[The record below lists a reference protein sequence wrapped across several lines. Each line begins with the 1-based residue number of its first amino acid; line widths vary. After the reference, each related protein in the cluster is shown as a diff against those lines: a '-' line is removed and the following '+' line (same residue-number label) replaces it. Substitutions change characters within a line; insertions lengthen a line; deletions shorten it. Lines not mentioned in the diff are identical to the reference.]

1 MSEFSEMLESYVTTK
16 KVNKYQMA
24 KYLSIDRSSLHKIIQ
39 GQRNAPSKD
48 LVKHMG
54 KYLELSPYETSELL
68 ELYSISLVSPE
79 RYYRR
84 KNVYLFLSSFHAQPL
99 KIEMPGFQKSD
110 FQIQD
115 KEVVPFSGTRQSLE
129 YLIYHLVTKENENG
143 KGMIKFLGTPQLPG
157 FSNMFPLIQG
167 KTVLRHI
174 LSFSKYDSI
183 LEIRDDHN
191 FQSLS
196 QIISLYAQFANRG
209 VRYET
214 AYYYGT
220 DFSHSAF
227 PPFPYMIV
235 TSQYALSLSGDYQ
248 NGLLYK
254 DSETVNYLNQIFDA
268 LYEKTT
274 PLLVPIQDLT
284 SQLALNQKIMSCK
297 SDSEILFQL
306 VPCLVPFIQK
316 IDIRKYLLDDMA
328 QKEYFINAFTTYI
341 QNLIHRHEQ
350 IHPLHFCS
358 LNGIRRF
365 LEKGVFDE
373 FSTDFYRPLDKADR
387 KKVVQQFLK
396 YAYIYDLR
404 LLREDL
410 GELSNGLKVYLSDSL
425 GYIQFMSSDG
435 NVIVLTLENPNFLS
449 SFKDY
454 FESMDADLYYPKE
467 EALILIQKLLN
478 QY

>member
-1 MSEFSEMLESYVTTK
+1 M
-16 KVNKYQMA
+16 
-24 KYLSIDRSSLHKIIQ
+24 
-39 GQRNAPSKD
+39 
-48 LVKHMG
+48 
-54 KYLELSPYETSELL
+54 
-68 ELYSISLVSPE
+68 
-79 RYYRR
+79 
-84 KNVYLFLSSFHAQPL
+84 
-99 KIEMPGFQKSD
+99 
-110 FQIQD
+110 
-115 KEVVPFSGTRQSLE
+115 E

-254 DSETVNYLNQIFDA
+254 DSETVNYLNQIIDA

-297 SDSEILFQL
+297 SDPEILFQL

-328 QKEYFINAFTTYI
+328 QKEYFISAVTTYI

-373 FSTDFYRPLDKADR
+373 FSTDFYRPLDKLDR

>member
-16 KVNKYQMA
+16 EVNKYQMA

-48 LVKHMG
+48 LVKRMG

-84 KNVYLFLSSFHAQPL
+84 KSVHSFLSSFHAQPL
-99 KIEMPGFQKSD
+99 KIEMAGFQKSD

-328 QKEYFINAFTTYI
+328 QKEYFISAFTTYI

-373 FSTDFYRPLDKADR
+373 FSTDFYRPLDKVDR

>member
-1 MSEFSEMLESYVTTK
+1 M
-16 KVNKYQMA
+16 
-24 KYLSIDRSSLHKIIQ
+24 
-39 GQRNAPSKD
+39 
-48 LVKHMG
+48 
-54 KYLELSPYETSELL
+54 
-68 ELYSISLVSPE
+68 
-79 RYYRR
+79 
-84 KNVYLFLSSFHAQPL
+84 
-99 KIEMPGFQKSD
+99 
-110 FQIQD
+110 
-115 KEVVPFSGTRQSLE
+115 
-129 YLIYHLVTKENENG
+129 
-143 KGMIKFLGTPQLPG
+143 
-157 FSNMFPLIQG
+157 
-167 KTVLRHI
+167 
-174 LSFSKYDSI
+174 
-183 LEIRDDHN
+183 
-191 FQSLS
+191 
-196 QIISLYAQFANRG
+196 
-209 VRYET
+209 
-214 AYYYGT
+214 
-220 DFSHSAF
+220 
-227 PPFPYMIV
+227 
-235 TSQYALSLSGDYQ
+235 
-248 NGLLYK
+248 
-254 DSETVNYLNQIFDA
+254 NYLNQIFDA

-297 SDSEILFQL
+297 SNSEILFQL

-328 QKEYFINAFTTYI
+328 QKEYFISAFTTYI

-454 FESMDADLYYPKE
+454 FESMDEDLYYPKE